1 MCIRDSFDG
10 VESDPG
16 YIRAYPPGVR
26 ENGGQYTHGACWL
39 LLAYIYT
46 GQAQRA
52 HKILKMLNPA
62 NHASTRAGADI
73 YRVEPY
79 VLAADVYGEAP
90 HAGRGGWT
98 WYTGAAGWYTLCV
111 LAMLGYERRG
121 DEVRLCALLGDW
133 PEAAVTIRH
142 GNSEY
147 CLVCRASARGIT
159 LDGAPVLGDTIHL
172 SDDGRAHK
180 AVFPPRETHENAS
193 RIANDNISNTFFR

>member
-1 MCIRDSFDG
+1 
-10 VESDPG
+10 
-16 YIRAYPPGVR
+16 
-26 ENGGQYTHGACWL
+26 
-39 LLAYIYT
+39 
-46 GQAQRA
+46 
-52 HKILKMLNPA
+52 MLNPA
-62 NHASTRAGADI
+62 NHAATRAGADL

-98 WYTGAAGWYTLCV
+98 WYTGAAGWYALCV

-133 PEAAVTIRH
+133 PEASVTIRY

-147 CLVCRASARGIT
+147 RLVCRASARGIT

-172 SDDGRAHK
+172 SDDGRAHE